1 VTTILATSPP
11 IRTLLAGAIDYAGLF
26 PPATLQVQE
35 AVRNY
40 ASYGA
45 SDDRWALGRF
55 VVPAHRL
62 EEVVDAWRELPEFS
76 VEIAWRLAAVLGADI
91 EGDGAHVAGFNERYA
106 GRLMVDAVE
115 ARAAEA
121 NDVRRLAE
129 AVPRRIERFAE
140 LSNGVELE
148 AALQV
153 ARKTSTAAKIR
164 TGGVIPGA
172 VPSAADILAFLDA
185 CHRAGVRFKA
195 TAGLHH
201 PTRGMY
207 RLTYE
212 PDSPT
217 GIMFGYLN
225 VLLAAA
231 LIHGGGGSEDA
242 MAVLTADRDS
252 LRIDDSGIEW
262 AGVRIATALISAAR
276 AEFITGF
283 GSCSFREPIDELA
296 PLVSS

>member
-1 VTTILATSPP
+1 MSSTLAASAP
-11 IRTLLAGAIDYAGLF
+11 IRSLLAGAIDYAGLF
-26 PPATLQVQE
+26 PPATLGMAD

-40 ASYGA
+40 ASYAA

-55 VVPAHRL
+55 VVPAQRL
-62 EEVVDAWRELPEFS
+62 DEFASAWSELPEFS
-76 VEIAWRLAAVLGADI
+76 ADISWRLAVTLGADI
-91 EGDGAHVAGFNERYA
+91 EGDGACVAAFNARHT
-106 GRLMVDAVE
+106 GQLVVDAVE

-129 AVPRRIERFAE
+129 SVPPRIERFAE
-140 LSNGVELE
+140 LPNGIEAD
-148 AALQV
+148 AALRV
-153 ARKTSTAAKIR
+153 ARQTRTAAKIR

-172 VPSAADILAFLDA
+172 VPAPADVIAFFEA
-185 CHRAGVRFKA
+185 CKRAGVRLKA

-201 PTRGMY
+201 PTRGTY

-217 GIMFGYLN
+217 GVMFGYLN
-225 VLLAAA
+225 VFLAAA
-231 LIHGGGGSEDA
+231 VIYAGGPASEA

-252 LRIDDSGIEW
+252 LRIDDAGFEW
-262 AGVRIATALISAAR
+262 AGIRIPTAAITSAR
-276 AEFITGF
+276 EKFITGF

-296 PLVSS
+296 SIAGS